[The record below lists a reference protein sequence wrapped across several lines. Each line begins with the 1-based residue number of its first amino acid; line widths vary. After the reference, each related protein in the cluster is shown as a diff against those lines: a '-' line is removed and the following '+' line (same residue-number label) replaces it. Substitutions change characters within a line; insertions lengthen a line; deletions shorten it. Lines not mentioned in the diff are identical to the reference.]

1 MKIDNAPTPHN
12 TPASVLSSSYLKNG
26 IPSLSNNSTASSA
39 SSSTTTERGAF
50 ASLTKSG
57 IPQTI
62 HEEDLLHSIQDKLGD
77 LIGTDSGYIDS
88 LPKKVKQRVWALS
101 ALQQQLFQLEREFQI
116 EMFEL
121 EQKYLGLYA
130 PVFERRAKIVGGE
143 VEPTED
149 EIKEGESLVKEEGE
163 SEEEEEAKE
172 EEEEEEES
180 SDAKG
185 IPAFWLTALENLPI
199 VNETITDRDAE
210 VLEHLTDIKLQYLES
225 GKPGFKLVFEFNT
238 DTNTYF
244 SNPTLT
250 KTYYYQSELGYS
262 GDFIYDHAEGE
273 EIKWLSNA
281 VNVTVLV
288 ETRKQRNKHTKQIR
302 TIERLT
308 PVESFFNF
316 FDPPTVDGNDDDNDA
331 DKKNKADGAEAK
343 EGKEEEENE
352 NDDDDDDLEARLALD
367 YSIGEQ
373 IKDKLIPRAVDW
385 FTGAALEFE
394 FMDESEAEDDDDEEE
409 EEEGESEDDDDE
421 EEEHDDFKGV
431 KEEPPEC
438 KQQ

>member
-26 IPSLSNNSTASSA
+26 IPSLNNNNNSTST
-39 SSSTTTERGAF
+39 SSTERGGAF
-50 ASLTKSG
+50 ASLAKSG
-57 IPQTI
+57 IIPQTI
-62 HEEDLLHSIQDKLGD
+62 HEEDLLHSIQDKLGS

-130 PVFERRAKIVGGE
+130 PVFEKRAKIVGGE
-143 VEPTED
+143 LEPTEE
-149 EIKEGESLVKEEGE
+149 EIKEGELLAKEGA
-163 SEEEEEAKE
+163 EEEEEKEETKE
-172 EEEEEEES
+172 EEEEL

-316 FDPPTVDGNDDDNDA
+316 FDPPSVADNNDDDNDDKDA
-331 DKKNKADGAEAK
+331 DTKKNKANGGEA
-343 EGKEEEENE
+343 EEEEDE
-352 NDDDDDDLEARLALD
+352 DDDLEARLALD

-394 FMDESEAEDDDDEEE
+394 FMDESEEDDDDEED
-409 EEEGESEDDDDE
+409 EGEFDDDDEDDDDE
-421 EEEHDDFKGV
+421 GQESEEHDDFKGV